1 MEGEGVRFANI
12 HTLHVWENGMKP
24 IDATEMAF
32 KNRMDPHGLMN
43 PGKRTLN
50 DVDPSQR
57 GAGTSLPT
65 SGWRHTQNE

>member
-1 MEGEGVRFANI
+1 M
-12 HTLHVWENGMKP
+12 TP
-24 IDATEMAF
+24 IDATEIAF

-43 PGKRTLN
+43 PGECTLN

-65 SGWRHTQNE
+65 SGWRYTQNE